1 MDQDQQ
7 ELSIRQWQRPT
18 IIKLFLPFS
27 SVIPQ
32 ATSFADQ
39 LKPAAAEPSKLDCL
53 LPFVT
58 IVAKVSAGF
67 ATTTL
72 GSTVAVAAPT
82 LPAVASSPTTA

>member
-18 IIKLFLPFS
+18 IIKPVLPFS

-72 GSTVAVAAPT
+72 GSTVAAAAPT
-82 LPAVASSPTTA
+82 LPAAASSPTTA